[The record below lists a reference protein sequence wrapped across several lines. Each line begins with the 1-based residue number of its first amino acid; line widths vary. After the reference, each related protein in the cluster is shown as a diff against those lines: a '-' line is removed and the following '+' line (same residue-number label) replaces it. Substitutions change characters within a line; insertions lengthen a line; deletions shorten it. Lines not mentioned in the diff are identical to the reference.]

1 MACMSAAVYLLIMMS
16 FIMLVPAYASME
28 NRIQPGAAAPGDIII
43 GAIFP
48 NHEAVEKTSNYSP
61 HTEQCIK
68 FHGRGLADTLALIN
82 AIETMN
88 KSPILGDVGITM
100 GYRIYDDCS
109 DISTALRA
117 TAEFTRQDDCGGGT
131 NYSSCYQ
138 PVMVVVGSTFSEM
151 SIAIARQLTTRM
163 IPQISYS
170 SSAVILSDKSRFPAF
185 MRTIPNDMYQTGG
198 MVRLLNAYGWNWV
211 GMITTDGDYGRSA
224 LDNFVTQAT
233 EKGICV
239 AFKEILPGPLTRQD
253 AWSAIRRATR
263 TILKNHKVK
272 VIVAFMKPTHI
283 LHLYKELRSELLR
296 TGQPLESMRRIWVA
310 SDSWSAS
317 NYVHGDLTLEDIGHV
332 VGFNFKHGSLSSFN
346 QYLSRLGDTGH
357 DNKGYNYFLE
367 ELKTQL
373 NASGDAGEAELV
385 SKAIEIIRKYTYAD
399 TILSTEMAVSAIA
412 QAVAVICRSRDCKA
426 PGAVQPWEV
435 LRALWMRPFWHNEKK
450 YKFDDKGDIN
460 LGYDLSLWRTEK
472 GIIHNHDIVAMYH
485 PHNNSL
491 TYTDH
496 STTKQ
501 LLDLKKIVSKCSNSC
516 VPGEFKKTAEGQHTC
531 CYECIN
537 CTENYYSNDTDMD
550 QCLSCD
556 SKTEWSPEGSSKCIT
571 KTLQFFSWQ
580 DSFAVVLLTLA
591 ALGILLVLL
600 VSALFLQQRNTPIVR
615 AAGGP
620 LCQVILFSLVGSF
633 ISAILFV
640 GKPNIFQCKARQ
652 VLFGLSYTL
661 CVSCILEKSLKI
673 LFAFQGNPGL
683 QGHLQRLYQPYV
695 IIGGCVGLQAA
706 TCSCWL
712 VLKSPFKNVIILPT
726 TLLEECHEGSY
737 VAFGVMLG
745 YIAVL
750 AFVCFVC
757 AFKGRKLPQKYNDAR
772 FITFSMLLYL
782 ISWVLFIPVYVT
794 TSGVYVP
801 AIEMVVILISNYG
814 ILSCHFF
821 PKCYVILFRKEQNT
835 KSAFKEHV
843 YAYCKKSMK
852 SLSVD
857 DTSLKQQKSIDQPY
871 IISSPPLSLPATEPQ
886 MSGEVDLVPRLL
898 LSLMHQPAQIPTH
911 NRAFMALSDLAITMV
926 LEVLSKLPSTLKSP
940 DTQVHYFR
948 ASGTHSWSTLSIVTQ
963 QR

>member
-28 NRIQPGAAAPGDIII
+28 SCVQPGAASPGDIII

-48 NHEAVEKTSNYSP
+48 IHQAVEKRSNYSP
-61 HTEQCIK
+61 QIQPCVK
-68 FHGRGLADTLALIN
+68 LDGRGLANTLAMIN

-88 KSPILGDVGITM
+88 KSPILSDVGITL
-100 GYRIYDDCS
+100 GYRIHDDCA
-109 DISTALRA
+109 DVSTALRA

-138 PVMVVVGSTFSEM
+138 PVMVVVGSSHSEM

-170 SSAVILSDKSRFPAF
+170 SSAVILSDKARFPAF
-185 MRTIPNDMYQTGG
+185 MRTVPNDIHQTGG
-198 MVRLLNAYGWNWV
+198 MVRLLNDYGWNWV
-211 GMITTDGDYGRSA
+211 GITTIDGDYGRSA

-239 AFKEILPGPLTRQD
+239 AFKEVVPGLLNIQD
-253 AWSAIRRATR
+253 DWSAIRRTTR

-272 VIVAFMKPTHI
+272 VIVAFLKPPHM
-283 LHLYKELRSELLR
+283 LRLYKELRSELLR

-310 SDSWSAS
+310 SDIWSAS

-332 VGFNFKHGSLSSFN
+332 VGFHFKHGSLSSFN

-385 SKAIEIIRKYTYAD
+385 SKAIEIIRKHTYTD
-399 TILSTEMAVSAIA
+399 TILSIEMAVSAIA

-426 PGAVQPWEV
+426 PGTVQPWEV
-435 LRALWMRPFWHNEKK
+435 LSTLWMRPFLHNGKK
-450 YKFDDKGDIN
+450 YTFDDKGDIN
-460 LGYDLSLWRTEK
+460 LDYDLTLWRSEK
-472 GIIHNHDIVAMYH
+472 GIIHNNDIVAMYH

-516 VPGEFKKTAEGQHTC
+516 VPGEIKKTAEGQHTC

-556 SKTEWSPEGSSKCIT
+556 PKTEWSPEGSSKCIT

-661 CVSCILEKSLKI
+661 CVSCILVKSLKI
-673 LFAFQGNPGL
+673 LLAFQCNPGL
-683 QGHLQRLYQPYV
+683 QGHLHRLYQPYV
-695 IIGGCVGLQAA
+695 IIGVCVALQVAI
-706 TCSCWL
+706 CSCWL
-712 VLKSPFKNVIILPT
+712 VLKSPFKNDIMLPT

-737 VAFGVMLG
+737 VAYGVMLG

-782 ISWVLFIPVYVT
+782 IAWVVFIPVYVT

-835 KSAFKEHV
+835 QSAFKENLHE
-843 YAYCKKSMK
+843 YCRNSTE
-852 SLSVD
+852 SISVS
-857 DTSLKQQKSIDQPY
+857 DTSPNEQQYIDQPY
-871 IISSPPLSLPATEPQ
+871 IISSPPLSLPATESQ
-886 MSGEVDLVPRLL
+886 MSGEALD
-898 LSLMHQPAQIPTH
+898 H
-911 NRAFMALSDLAITMV
+911 NPVLSDIRAESRKIVGYFKSSTTAKGHL
-926 LEVLSKLPSTLKSP
+926 LP
-940 DTQVHYFR
+940 
-948 ASGTHSWSTLSIVTQ
+948 A
-963 QR
+963 

>member
-28 NRIQPGAAAPGDIII
+28 SCVQPGAASPGDIII

-48 NHEAVEKTSNYSP
+48 IHQAVEKRSNYSP
-61 HTEQCIK
+61 QIQPCVK
-68 FHGRGLADTLALIN
+68 LDGRGLADTLAMIN

-88 KSPILGDVGITM
+88 RSPILSDVGITL
-100 GYRIYDDCS
+100 GYRIHDDCA
-109 DISTALRA
+109 DVSTALRA

-138 PVMVVVGSTFSEM
+138 PVMVVVGSSHSEM
-151 SIAIARQLTTRM
+151 SIAIARHLTIRK

-170 SSAVILSDKSRFPAF
+170 SSAVILSDKARFPAF
-185 MRTIPNDMYQTGG
+185 MRTVPNDIHQTGG
-198 MVRLLNAYGWNWV
+198 MVRLLSDYGWSWV
-211 GMITTDGDYGRSA
+211 GITTTDGDYGRSA

-233 EKGICV
+233 EKGIFV
-239 AFKEILPGPLTRQD
+239 AFKEVVPGLLNIQD
-253 AWSAIRRATR
+253 DWSAIRRVAR

-272 VIVAFMKPTHI
+272 VIVAFLKPPHM
-283 LHLYKELRSELLR
+283 LYLYKELRSELQR

-317 NYVHGDLTLEDIGHV
+317 NFVHGDLTLEDIGHV
-332 VGFNFKHGSLSSFN
+332 VGFHFKHGSLSSLN

-357 DNKGYNYFLE
+357 DNKGHNYFLE

-373 NASGDAGEAELV
+373 NASGDASEAELV
-385 SKAIEIIRKYTYAD
+385 SKAIEIIRKHTYAD
-399 TILSTEMAVSAIA
+399 TILSIEMAVSAIA

-450 YKFDDKGDIN
+450 YTFDDKGDIN
-460 LGYDLSLWRTEK
+460 LDYDLTLWKSEK
-472 GIIHNHDIVAMYH
+472 GMIHNHDIVAMYH

-516 VPGEFKKTAEGQHTC
+516 VPGEIKKTAEGQQHTC

-633 ISAILFV
+633 ISASLFV

-661 CVSCILEKSLKI
+661 CVSCILVKSLKI
-673 LFAFQGNPGL
+673 LLAFQFNPGL
-683 QGHLQRLYQPYV
+683 QEFLQRLYQPYV
-695 IIGGCVGLQAA
+695 IIGGCVGLQVA

-712 VLKSPFKNVIILPT
+712 VLKSPFKNDIMLPT

-750 AFVCFVC
+750 AFVCFIC

-835 KSAFKEHV
+835 QSAFKDSL
-843 YAYCKKSMK
+843 YAYSRKRTESI
-852 SLSVD
+852 SVS
-857 DTSLKQQKSIDQPY
+857 DTSPNEQQYIDQPY
-871 IISSPPLSLPATEPQ
+871 IISSPPLSLPATESQ
-886 MSGEVDLVPRLL
+886 MSGEVSNYINSSSSTCTVTRQPKYLRNRSI
-898 LSLMHQPAQIPTH
+898 SL
-911 NRAFMALSDLAITMV
+911 
-926 LEVLSKLPSTLKSP
+926 
-940 DTQVHYFR
+940 
-948 ASGTHSWSTLSIVTQ
+948 
-963 QR
+963 

>member
-1 MACMSAAVYLLIMMS
+1 MACVSAAVYLLIMMS

-28 NRIQPGAAAPGDIII
+28 NRLQPGAAAPGDIII
-43 GAIFP
+43 GVIFP
-48 NHEAVEKTSNYSP
+48 IHEAVEKTSSYSP
-61 HTEQCIK
+61 QIQPCVK
-68 FHGRGLADTLALIN
+68 FLTRGLANILAMIN

-88 KSPILGDVGITM
+88 KSPILRDIGITL
-100 GYRIYDDCS
+100 GYQIYDDCADTS
-109 DISTALRA
+109 RALMA
-117 TAEFTRQDDCGGGT
+117 TAELTRQDDCSGGT
-131 NYSSCYQ
+131 NASIYQ
-138 PVMVVVGSTFSEM
+138 PITAVIGSWNSEM
-151 SIAIARQLTTRM
+151 SIAIARQLTISM
-163 IPQISYS
+163 IPQIGLST
-170 SSAVILSDKSRFPAF
+170 AVILSDKSRFPAF
-185 MRTIPNDMYQTGG
+185 MRTLSNDRYQTAG
-198 MVRLLNAYGWNWV
+198 MVRLLSDYGWNWV
-211 GMITTDGDYGRSA
+211 GMITTDGDYGRSS
-224 LDNFVTQAT
+224 LNNFVTQAT

-239 AFKEILPGPLTRQD
+239 AFKEVVPGNLNSQD
-253 AWSAIRRATR
+253 TWSAIRRVAR

-272 VIVAFMKPTHI
+272 VIVSFAKPTHM
-283 LHLYKELRSELLR
+283 LYLYKELRSELQK
-296 TGQPLESMRRIWVA
+296 TGQPFESMRRIWVA
-310 SDSWSAS
+310 SDIWSTS
-317 NYVHGDLTLEDIGHV
+317 NNVHGDLTLKDIGHV

-385 SKAIEIIRKYTYAD
+385 SKTIEEIRKHTYAD
-399 TILSTEMAVSAIA
+399 TILSIEMAVSAIV
-412 QAVAVICRSRDCKA
+412 QAVAAICQSRDCKA
-426 PGAVQPWEV
+426 PGAVQPSEV
-435 LRALWMRPFWHNEKK
+435 LRALLMQPFWHTGKK
-450 YKFDDKGDIN
+450 YTFDDKGDIN
-460 LGYDLSLWRTEK
+460 LCYDLSLWRTEK
-472 GIIHNHDIVAMYH
+472 GIIHNHDIVAVYH
-485 PHNNSL
+485 IHNNSL

-496 STTKQ
+496 NTTKQ
-501 LLDLKKIVSKCSNSC
+501 LLDLKKIISKCSNSC
-516 VPGEFKKTAEGQHTC
+516 VPGEFKKTADGQHTC

-537 CTENYYSNDTDMD
+537 CMENYYSNDTDMD

-556 SKTEWSPEGSSKCIT
+556 PKTEWSPEGSSKCIT

-633 ISAILFV
+633 ISATLFV

-661 CVSCILEKSLKI
+661 CVSCILVKSLKI

-683 QGHLQRLYQPYV
+683 QEFLQRLYQPYV
-695 IIGGCVGLQAA
+695 IIGVCVGLQVAI
-706 TCSCWL
+706 CSCWL
-712 VLKSPFKNVIILPT
+712 VLKSPFKNDIILPT

-737 VAFGVMLG
+737 VAYGLMLG

-750 AFVCFVC
+750 AFVCFIC
-757 AFKGRKLPQKYNDAR
+757 AYKGRKLPQKYNDAR

-782 ISWVLFIPVYVT
+782 IAWVVFIPVYVT

-843 YAYCKKSMK
+843 YAYSMK
-852 SLSVD
+852 STESGFVS
-857 DTSLKQQKSIDQPY
+857 DTSLTEQKSIDQPY
-871 IISSPPLSLPATEPQ
+871 NISSPPLSLPATEPQ
-886 MSGEVDLVPRLL
+886 M
-898 LSLMHQPAQIPTH
+898 
-911 NRAFMALSDLAITMV
+911 
-926 LEVLSKLPSTLKSP
+926 
-940 DTQVHYFR
+940 
-948 ASGTHSWSTLSIVTQ
+948 
-963 QR
+963 

>member
-1 MACMSAAVYLLIMMS
+1 MACVSVAVYLLIMMS

-28 NRIQPGAAAPGDIII
+28 NRLQPGAAAPGDIII
-43 GAIFP
+43 GVIFP
-48 NHEAVEKTSNYSP
+48 IHGAVEKTSSHSP
-61 HTEQCIK
+61 QIPPCVK
-68 FHGRGLADTLALIN
+68 FYTRGLANILAMIN

-88 KSPILGDVGITM
+88 KSPILSDIGITL
-100 GYRIYDDCS
+100 GYRIYDDCADAS
-109 DISTALRA
+109 RALMA
-117 TAEFTRQDDCGGGT
+117 TAEITRQDDCGGGT
-131 NYSSCYQ
+131 NASIYQ
-138 PVMVVVGSTFSEM
+138 PITAVIGSWNSEM
-151 SIAIARQLTTRM
+151 TITIARQLTISM
-163 IPQISYS
+163 IPQLGL
-170 SSAVILSDKSRFPAF
+170 SSAVILSDKARFPAY
-185 MRTIPNDMYQTGG
+185 MRTLSNVRAQTGG
-198 MVRLLNAYGWNWV
+198 MVRLLSDYGWSWV
-211 GMITTDGDYGRSA
+211 GIIITDGDYGGSS
-224 LDNFVTQAT
+224 LDNFMTQAT

-239 AFKEILPGPLTRQD
+239 AFKGIIPRFLNSEDTW
-253 AWSAIRRATR
+253 AAIRRIAR

-272 VIVAFMKPTHI
+272 AIVSFAKPTHM
-283 LHLYKELRSELLR
+283 LYLYKELRSELQK

-310 SDSWSAS
+310 SDYWSTT
-317 NYVHGDLTLEDIGHV
+317 NFVHGDLTLEDIGHV
-332 VGFNFKHGSLSSFN
+332 VGFHYKPGSLSSIN

-373 NASGDAGEAELV
+373 NASGDVGEAELV
-385 SKAIEIIRKYTYAD
+385 SKAIEIIRKHTYAD
-399 TILSTEMAVSAIA
+399 TILCIEMAVSAIA

-435 LRALWMRPFWHNEKK
+435 LRALMMQPFWHNEKK
-450 YKFDDKGDIN
+450 YKFDDKGDLN

-472 GIIHNHDIVAMYH
+472 GIIHNEDVVAVYH
-485 PHNNSL
+485 INNNSL

-496 STTKQ
+496 KSTKQ

-556 SKTEWSPEGSSKCIT
+556 PKTEWSPEGCSKCIA
-571 KTLQFFSWQ
+571 KTLQCFSWQ

-661 CVSCILEKSLKI
+661 CVSCILVKSLKI
-673 LFAFQGNPGL
+673 LLAFQGNPGL
-683 QGHLQRLYQPYV
+683 QGHLQKLYQPYV
-695 IIGGCVGLQAA
+695 IIGGCVGLQVAI
-706 TCSCWL
+706 CSCWL
-712 VLKSPFKNVIILPT
+712 VLKSPFKNDIMLPT

-750 AFVCFVC
+750 AFVCFIC
-757 AFKGRKLPQKYNDAR
+757 AYKGRKLPQKYNDAR

-782 ISWVLFIPVYVT
+782 IAWVVFIPVYVT

-801 AIEMVVILISNYG
+801 AIEMVVILISNYS
-814 ILSCHFF
+814 ILSCYFF

-835 KSAFKEHV
+835 ESSFEENLHE
-843 YAYCKKSMK
+843 YGRNS
-852 SLSVD
+852 SPQQSVS
-857 DTSLKQQKSIDQPY
+857 DTSLTEQKSIDQPY

-886 MSGEVDLVPRLL
+886 MSGEVANYVD
-898 LSLMHQPAQIPTH
+898 S
-911 NRAFMALSDLAITMV
+911 S
-926 LEVLSKLPSTLKSP
+926 
-940 DTQVHYFR
+940 
-948 ASGTHSWSTLSIVTQ
+948 SGTRTIRHRPLCRTRSISL
-963 QR
+963 